1 MAMGTGKHGMDDETL
16 LGRYAAGEAEA
27 FHELVRRHSGWMYAI
42 ARRQTGDP
50 ATAEDVTQ
58 AVFMLLAR
66 VARGMKRARVSG
78 WLFRATCHTARAA
91 NRARRR
97 RSIHERKV
105 PMRSCDISAAE
116 HVEQAEFARMI
127 DGLVMGLPARDR
139 TAVLL
144 RFYQGLTLR
153 EVGEAL
159 GTSEDGAGKQVE
171 RALGRLRKKLARK
184 GMGWSVA
191 GLAAVTESAKAAPMG
206 LAGRVASGTL
216 TGRAAPAILR
226 LAKGARRTMGRK
238 TLAVKGLGAMLAV
251 ATVAVWVFCA
261 TGRAADVGRREMRVT
276 VVDDATGKA
285 VSGATVEYGFGV
297 AARSVVAGADGVA
310 EVPLPAREPTDW
322 DLEVSAAGYLRQETM
337 WTESPRI
344 WALPAES
351 QVRLSRGEQIGGIVV
366 DTQGKP
372 VGGAHVLVQA
382 RRARRYAEEGSFA
395 EDKTYETVTTDG
407 QGNWRSIC
415 PVGDGALCWVEV
427 HGDGW
432 YLPSTA
438 VDMSS
443 AAMPALRSGQLR
455 LVAKQAGRVRIAVT
469 RADGTAAAGAR
480 VCVDGE
486 GGARALAKT
495 DGKGNAALSDVPPG
509 EVSITVQVPD
519 QAAQMI
525 KGHVAAGETFE
536 TAMHLA
542 PAKPLRGQVVDRW
555 GKGIAGARVTPAWN
569 GVDWGTLTDADGR
582 FVWPGAPGEAVQVY
596 VDADGMFPPRGM
608 FEPGGKY
615 MLTPEGENK
624 IMCTPV
630 TKVTVKVTDAATG
643 AALAG
648 ARAEEVGGPDRF
660 GGSGGLPLLADSQ
673 GAMSAWFF
681 TRSSEHWLRISAA
694 GHIARAVGPFTD
706 GTGDVTVSAAL
717 KTGIPTKG
725 VVRGADGRPVAG
737 ATVVRTDARG
747 DLEVRDGKVTGYE
760 QARTDAAGRFAFDPQ
775 GQNTWLWVSG
785 DEGYAWVSESEA
797 GEIRLRPWGKL
808 RLKIEAGD
816 KPSRGT
822 LFVLWS
828 GAGGM
833 ASASHVSMDWGQVAI
848 DDAGV
853 ATLDRVP
860 EGKLTVRRMQRVQ
873 QGHVQWRDDLGYG
886 DAPVAIA
893 SGKTTEVQWLGGATV
908 TGKLDVP
915 AEIADKWTGADSHLS
930 AEGAPLAVPAEFN
943 RWSEREKMGWL
954 VGHPAAPK
962 SNPDEHQFKALV
974 EMQPDGRFRVANV
987 PPGTYSL
994 RLRISVPAPPGT
1006 TDANVDTD
1014 ELQGLS
1020 QVGETICHLVVPKD
1034 GGNVDIGELS
1044 MGPVREVKVGK
1055 EAPDFTVR
1063 TLDGSAV
1070 SLSELREKWVLVDI
1084 WATWC
1089 VPCVEETPNIK
1100 ATAAAGRK
1108 EGLVVMGV
1116 TFDSDLDKARE
1127 YVKEEGMTGAGW
1139 VQAAASGWGSSEV
1152 EPYALGIP
1160 QIYLVDPH
1168 GRIVAAGLRGE
1179 GMAAKVEALTTGKR

>member
-1 MAMGTGKHGMDDETL
+1 MDDETL
-16 LGRYAAGEAEA
+16 VGRYAAGEAEA
-27 FHELVRRHSGWMYAI
+27 FHELVRRHSGWMYAV

-105 PMRSCDISAAE
+105 SMRSCDISAAE
-116 HVEQAEFARMI
+116 HVEQAEFVRII
-127 DGLVMGLPARDR
+127 DVLVMGLPARDR

-184 GMGWSVA
+184 GMAWSMA

-261 TGRAADVGRREMRVT
+261 AGRAADVGQREMRVT

-322 DLEVSAAGYLRQETM
+322 DMETSSPGYLQQETM
-337 WTESPRI
+337 WMDSPRI
-344 WALPAES
+344 RALPAES

-366 DTQGKP
+366 DAQGKA

-407 QGNWRSIC
+407 QGMWHSVC
-415 PVGDGALCWVEV
+415 PIGEGTVCYVAV

-432 YLPSTA
+432 YLPTTE
-438 VDMSS
+438 VDMSEK
-443 AAMPALRSGQLR
+443 ALPALRARQMR
-455 LVAKQAGRVRIAVT
+455 LVAKQAGRIRMAVT
-469 RADGTAAAGAR
+469 RADGTAAVGAR
-480 VCVDGE
+480 VCVYGMA
-486 GGARALAKT
+486 GAQSLGKT
-495 DGKGNAALSDVPPG
+495 DREGKVELTDVPPG
-509 EVSITVQVPD
+509 EVSGAVQVPD
-519 QAAQMI
+519 QAAQVI
-525 KGHVAAGETFE
+525 KAHVAAGETVVM
-536 TAMHLA
+536 TMHLA
-542 PAKPLRGQVVDRW
+542 ASKPLRGQVVNRW
-555 GKGIAGARVTPAWN
+555 GKGIGGARVTPAWN
-569 GVDWGTLTDADGR
+569 GVDWATQTDADGR
-582 FVWPGAPGEAVQVY
+582 FVWPGVPGEAVQVY
-596 VDADGMFPPRGM
+596 VDAPGMFPPK
-608 FEPGGKY
+608 GKV

-624 IMCTPV
+624 IMCAPV
-630 TKVTVKVTDAATG
+630 SKVTIKATDAGTG
-643 AALAG
+643 AALSDAQ
-648 ARAEEVGGPDRF
+648 ATEVSGPDIY
-660 GGSGGLPLLADSQ
+660 GGSGGLPVLADSQ
-673 GAMSAWFF
+673 GVMNAWFF
-681 TRSSEHWLRISAA
+681 MHRSAHWLRIRAA
-694 GHIARAVGPFTD
+694 GHVARIVGPFAD
-706 GTGDVTVSAAL
+706 DTGDLTASAAL
-717 KTGIPTKG
+717 QAGIPTKG
-725 VVRGADGRPVAG
+725 IVRGPDGQPVSG
-737 ATVVRTDARG
+737 AIVARTDPRG
-747 DLEVRDGKVTGYE
+747 DLEVRDDKATGYE
-760 QARTDAAGRFAFDPQ
+760 QTRTDAAGRFAFDPQ

-833 ASASHVSMDWGQVAI
+833 ASASHVSMDWSQVAI

-873 QGHVQWRDDLGYG
+873 QGHIQWRDDLGYG

-893 SGKTTEVQWLGGATV
+893 SGKTTEVQWVGGATV

-930 AEGAPLAVPAEFN
+930 AEGAALAVPAEFN

-954 VGHPAAPK
+954 VRHPEAPK
-962 SNPDEHQFKALV
+962 SNPDEHQFRALV
-974 EMQPDGRFRVANV
+974 EMEPDGRFRVTNV

-1006 TDANVDTD
+1006 PDANVDTE

-1020 QVGETICHLVVPKD
+1020 QVGETICHLVVSKD
-1034 GGNVDIGELS
+1034 GGNVDVGELS
-1044 MGPVREVKVGK
+1044 MGAVREVKVGK

-1070 SLSELREKWVLVDI
+1070 SLSELRGKWVLVDI

-1089 VPCVEETPNIK
+1089 GPCVEETPNIK

-1108 EGLVVMGV
+1108 EGLAVMGV
-1116 TFDSDLDKARE
+1116 TFDRDLDKARE

-1179 GMAAKVEALTTGKR
+1179 GMAEKVEALMTGKR